1 YKKLGIPIQ
10 KRDIQIASL
19 LSICSGTIV
28 SLFKSYYTF
37 LKYGNPVVST
47 MECKNI
53 RIPDLNFYIN
63 AAGLSYEIVSG
74 YRLSPDL
81 NIQLAA
87 EWIFKGIQNQ
97 WQITPAIYYQLS
109 SDVPIP
115 GSLWLKAECI

>member
-37 LKYGNPVVST
+37 LKYGNPIVHS
-47 MECKNI
+47 MEWKNI

-74 YRLSPDL
+74 YRLSPHL
-81 NIQLAA
+81 NIQFAG
-87 EWIFKGIQNQ
+87 EWIFKGIKKQ
-97 WQITPAIYYQLS
+97 WKMTPAIHYQLS
-109 SDVPIP
+109 SDVPIIP
-115 GSLWLKAECI
+115 GS